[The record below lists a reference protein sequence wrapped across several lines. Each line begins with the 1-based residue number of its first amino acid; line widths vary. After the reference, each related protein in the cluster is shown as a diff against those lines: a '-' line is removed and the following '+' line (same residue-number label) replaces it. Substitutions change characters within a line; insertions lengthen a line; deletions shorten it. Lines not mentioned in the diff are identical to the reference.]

1 MQTDDTE
8 KQGPETTENEA
19 PQNTD
24 ADDAPEAPAPIMEQE
39 RDQFK
44 ALAQRTQADFQNY
57 KRRMDEERGMISRN
71 ASQQVV
77 ARLLPILDD
86 LKRGVDSLPEEAPAA
101 WGDGVKL
108 IIQNLQALVAA
119 EGVESFEPSPG
130 DTFDPAQ
137 HEAVYYEPTADQPAG
152 AVLSTVRPGYRGANR
167 ILRPAQVVVAR
178 ELETTSGQ

>member
-8 KQGPETTENEA
+8 TQGAETTENEA
-19 PQNTD
+19 VQNAD
-24 ADDAPEAPAPIMEQE
+24 ADDAPQAAAAIMEQE

-77 ARLLPILDD
+77 ARVLPILDD
-86 LKRGVDSLPEEAPAA
+86 LKRGVDALPEEAPAA

-119 EGVESFEPSPG
+119 EGVESFEPLPG
-130 DTFDPAQ
+130 ETFDPTQ